1 MIFVLI
7 SLKIN
12 FIRNMAKVTLV
23 QSKLGNFKKKHIL
36 FFNISKSA
44 LFVEP
49 DRVQVTNII
58 FMSVFGSNMSSAYL
72 FQKQKFYK

>member
-1 MIFVLI
+1 
-7 SLKIN
+7 
-12 FIRNMAKVTLV
+12 MALENHVD
-23 QSKLGNFKKKHIL
+23 SCKKEGEEEKEIGRVKRK

-72 FQKQKFYK
+72 FPKQKFYK